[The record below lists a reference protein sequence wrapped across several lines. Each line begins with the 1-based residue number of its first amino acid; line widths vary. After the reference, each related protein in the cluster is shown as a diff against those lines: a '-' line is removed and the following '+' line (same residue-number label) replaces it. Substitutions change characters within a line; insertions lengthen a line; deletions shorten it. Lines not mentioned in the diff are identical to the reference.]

1 MVLAWLKN
9 DFEKSVEFG
18 ISRLKADHQKV
29 CTFPHPHFCP
39 YCQKALISSFSLI
52 STEVPKLGL
61 CPPEA
66 VTIISGLGFPGSG
79 QKRAVSLSN
88 FMSFPSGLHGMQE
101 SSILV
106 FFKTMMSKNIN
117 PNTVVIIL
125 YEVQLL
131 DKVTIIKKIKTRG
144 MSTFG
149 C

>member
-1 MVLAWLKN
+1 
-9 DFEKSVEFG
+9 
-18 ISRLKADHQKV
+18 
-29 CTFPHPHFCP
+29 
-39 YCQKALISSFSLI
+39 
-52 STEVPKLGL
+52 
-61 CPPEA
+61 
-66 VTIISGLGFPGSG
+66 
-79 QKRAVSLSN
+79 
-88 FMSFPSGLHGMQE
+88 MSFPSGLHGMQE